1 MSSFGGSITETFF
14 ELRTEVLFEL
24 PSIATCSVTTFSET
38 TSDTVSTDLLDTL
51 AGLTVTWVGFGCC
64 DASVSVSDSDDDDW
78 LNICSAR
85 ASELNGDFIE
95 EPIGDLTAGG
105 VGDFT
110 GGFVANGLIGIFSG
124 IIFF

>member
-1 MSSFGGSITETFF
+1 MGPASPEYLVKPEDGKG
-14 ELRTEVLFEL
+14 RTRT
-24 PSIATCSVTTFSET
+24 PQMDSYSDSET
-38 TSDTVSTDLLDTL
+38 
-51 AGLTVTWVGFGCC
+51 
-64 DASVSVSDSDDDDW
+64 DSDDDDW

-95 EPIGDLTAGG
+95 ELIGDLTAGG